1 MKMKFFQQKEL
12 AISVLLALGLAL
24 TEVPIWMSLFAILIL
39 LWKWLS
45 EKINVPVIPK
55 SLSALLGGVI
65 FLIVYI
71 QYRSWVG
78 QEESAT
84 VLIGL
89 TVLTIL
95 NFETQR
101 EYYFVVLLGF
111 LILVLKSFF
120 SLDLVWIFP
129 SLLSYFGLWFSLI
142 NSRHSQRWQF
152 LFWNAVKSVP
162 LMMLLFIFFP
172 RLVLFQTARVEK
184 MTAKSGFSED
194 LNPGQFSEVS
204 QRDDLAFR
212 ATFDS
217 AIELKSSELYWR
229 GSVLTES
236 HGMMWK
242 KGTSLK
248 QKSYSKLD
256 EESLK
261 KIKPHRYQVIL
272 EPTVLRVIFVLDQPI
287 TVQSRYSRIDEWSE
301 NTFKLSQ
308 VESQQVRYEGASY
321 LRALHI
327 QNLEVEPSRDIYLQH
342 PKLPARTQDWVDQV
356 RLKSNDLKVRLREL
370 ESFFADSNFEYT
382 LSPEAYQ
389 NDLDQFLFIRKK
401 GYCEHYAAAF
411 ATLARAL
418 GVPARIVIG
427 YQGGLYNK
435 LGQFWSLTQKDAH
448 AWVEIKTGVAWFRYD
463 PTSLISP
470 LRLTLGAE
478 KFNQLSDEEKLKYS
492 KLTEWSHDESYKLIW
507 SQVTAFFDNIN
518 YHWTVFLLNYDIQTQ
533 LKVLNQLK
541 TNWAIVSLFLFILF
555 LLMFLQFRKRQIKNN
570 KLKHPLSAVAEQ
582 IYQLAQL
589 LSLPVAA
596 SNSIR
601 QVLIKLAEFE
611 PQWQQD
617 TIEFNQ
623 LYEENIFKEGPI
635 NEGAVRTVQQKW
647 SKRLKQIRRQHKQLG
662 SIT

>member
-24 TEVPIWMSLFAILIL
+24 TEVPLWMSLFAILIL

-45 EKINVPVIPK
+45 EKVNVPVIPK

-101 EYYFVVLLGF
+101 DYFFVVLLGF

-120 SLDLVWIFP
+120 SLDLVWIVP

-184 MTAKSGFSED
+184 MIAKSGFSED

-248 QKSYSKLD
+248 QKFHSKFNED
-256 EESLK
+256 SLK
-261 KIKPHRYQVIL
+261 TIRSHKYQVIL
-272 EPTVLRVIFVLDQPI
+272 EPTVLRVVFVLDQPI
-287 TVQSRYSRIDEWSE
+287 AVQSRYSRIDEWSE
-301 NTFKLSQ
+301 NTFKMSQ
-308 VESQQVRYEGASY
+308 VESQQVRYEGVSY

-327 QNLEVEPSRDIYLQH
+327 QNLEEAPSRDIYLQH
-342 PKLPARTQDWVDQV
+342 PKLPPRTQNWIDQV

-370 ESFFADSNFEYT
+370 ENFFADSNFEYT

-448 AWVEIKTGVAWFRYD
+448 AWVEIKTGAAWFRYD

-478 KFNQLSDEEKLKYS
+478 KFNQLSEEEKLKYS
-492 KLTEWSHDESYKLIW
+492 KLTEWNHDESYKLIW

-541 TNWAIVSLFLFILF
+541 TNWAIVSLFLILLF

-570 KLKHPLSAVAEQ
+570 KLQHPLSAVAEQ

-589 LSLPVAA
+589 LSLPVAD

-623 LYEENIFKEGPI
+623 LYEESIFKERPI
-635 NEGAVRTVQQKW
+635 NEGVIRTVQKKW
-647 SKRLKQIRRQHKQLG
+647 SKRLKQIRKQCKQPG
-662 SIT
+662 